1 LEQDAIGDLVRRIAQ
16 AVVDSPELVRVEAI
30 AQNGSIAYRVQV
42 PRDEVGQ
49 LIGKQGR
56 TARSLRTIL
65 AAISMKEKRRI
76 ELDIV
81 A

>member
-1 LEQDAIGDLVRRIAQ
+1 MD
-16 AVVDSPELVRVEAI
+16 AI
-30 AQNGSIAYRVQV
+30 AQNSSIAYRVQV

-56 TARSLRTIL
+56 TARSFRTIL

-81 A
+81 EGE